1 MKLGIQNYAVIEQIK
16 KSYIKFNN
24 KINSLQIYD
33 TAQNYRILQKVDQR
47 LSEHNL
53 KISKYRHIQMLG
65 QRKS

>member
-1 MKLGIQNYAVIEQIK
+1 MPLSKKL

-65 QRKS
+65 QRKSWFE